1 VQAWE
6 ALIAAAALAAT
17 GTAGI
22 SSATAPPRLA
32 TVSMDEADS
41 AVPFSYNVGSARAGT
56 TTAGG
61 DSTLHLPS
69 VGQLPAVGGG
79 NLYGYNDVPAHAAAV
94 VSGARTAAAAYG
106 TVGRSASDDYAVMD
120 TDPAAMDTQ
129 LTQGEAEL
137 GLSEQAAYTGA
148 LEEPVS
154 SDDDDSSDFLLMDLA
169 PPSKPQHRDFN
180 SSLPRAA
187 HRGASSG
194 QVYAPHAQHTHN
206 TDTQQR
212 AAASATIDFQNS
224 CEWGAPVR
232 VRKSA
237 DFYPT
242 LIRELQGTAAGPQA
256 V

>member
-6 ALIAAAALAAT
+6 ALIAAAALVAT
-17 GTAGI
+17 GSAGI
-22 SSATAPPRLA
+22 SSESTPPRLA

-41 AVPFSYNVGSARAGT
+41 AVPSSYHVGSARAGT
-56 TTAGG
+56 TVAGG
-61 DSTLHLPS
+61 DSTLRLPS
-69 VGQLPAVGGG
+69 VGQLRAVGGG
-79 NLYGYNDVPAHAAAV
+79 NLYGFNDLPAPAP
-94 VSGARTAAAAYG
+94 AAAYS
-106 TVGRSASDDYAVMD
+106 TVHRSASDDYAVMD
-120 TDPAAMDTQ
+120 TDPAATDTQ

-137 GLSEQAAYTGA
+137 GLSEQAVYTGA

-180 SSLPRAA
+180 SSVPRAA

-212 AAASATIDFQNS
+212 TTASATIDFQNS
-224 CEWGAPVR
+224 CEWGAPVH

-242 LIRELQGTAAGPQA
+242 LIRELQGTAAGSQA
-256 V
+256 I